1 MILIIFL
8 SFMDSKATSLFG
20 MPVISGEALKEIFQ
34 SMMEGFVVVDK
45 DGIILVVNPIGEK
58 MFGYGTGE
66 LIGRPLELLLP
77 ERYRGHHARLRQ
89 DFNGNPVPR
98 RMGLGRD
105 LTGLRKDGI
114 EFPIEISLSYSNASG
129 SFIAIAFISDITL
142 RKKAEEA
149 LRQSEE
155 QLIVYATELEK
166 KVKARTEDLN
176 TSVRNLEKEVAERK
190 KAEEEVLH
198 ALAKEREL
206 NEMKSKFV
214 SIASHEFRTPLS
226 TILSSISLIEQYRQI
241 GQFDKIDKHVA
252 RARASANHMTSILN
266 DFLSVGKL
274 EEGKVEIIREQVNIN
289 DLLSDIAEE
298 IKLTLKP
305 GQQIQIGSPAK
316 LSNLYTDGR
325 MLRNVLFNL
334 LSNASKYSEEGKTIR
349 LSCSTQPSGLMVSI
363 EDNGI
368 GIPEEDQRH
377 LFERFFRASNA
388 INIQGTGLG
397 LNIVKRYLDLL
408 NGTIS
413 FTSEYGKGST
423 FTIQLPIQPS

>member
-1 MILIIFL
+1 
-8 SFMDSKATSLFG
+8 
-20 MPVISGEALKEIFQ
+20 
-34 SMMEGFVVVDK
+34 MEGFVVINK
-45 DGIILVVNPIGEK
+45 EGIILVVNPIGER
-58 MFGYGTGE
+58 MFGYEPSE
-66 LIGRPLELLLP
+66 LIGKNMEILLP
-77 ERYRGHHARLRQ
+77 ERYRGHHSYLRQ
-89 DFNGNPVPR
+89 GFNNNPVPR

-105 LTGLRKDGI
+105 LMAIRKDGI
-114 EFPIEISLSYSNASG
+114 EFPVEISLSYSSAG
-129 SFIAIAFISDITL
+129 GTFIAIAFISDITL

-166 KVKARTEDLN
+166 KVRSRTEDLN
-176 TSVRNLEKEVAERK
+176 VSIGKLETEVAERK
-190 KAEEEVLH
+190 KAEEEVLK

-226 TILSSISLIEQYRQI
+226 TILSSISLIDQYRKA
-241 GQFDKIDKHVA
+241 GDLDKIDKHIN

-266 DFLSVGKL
+266 DFLSVGRL
-274 EEGKVEIIREQVNIN
+274 EEGKVEIIREQVNVN
-289 DLLSDIAEE
+289 DLFADIVEE
-298 IKLTLKP
+298 IKLMLKP
-305 GQQIQIGSPAK
+305 GQRIEIGCS
-316 LSNLYTDGR
+316 SSDTVINTDTR
-325 MLRNVLFNL
+325 MLRNILFNL
-334 LSNASKYSEEGKTIR
+334 LSNASKYSENDRTIHLLCER
-349 LSCSTQPSGLMVSI
+349 TNKELVVRIQ
-363 EDNGI
+363 DDGI

-377 LFERFFRASNA
+377 LFDRFFRASNA

-408 NGTIS
+408 NGSIS

>member
-1 MILIIFL
+1 MA
-8 SFMDSKATSLFG
+8 SSTTLFG

-34 SMMEGFVVVDK
+34 SMMEGFVVVDHA
-45 DGIILVVNPIGEK
+45 GTILLVNPIAER
-58 MFGYGTGE
+58 MFGYEANE
-66 LIGRPLELLLP
+66 LIGKSLEGLLP
-77 ERYRGHHARLRQ
+77 ERYRGHHAMLRS
-89 DFNGNPVPR
+89 DFNANPIPR

-105 LTGLRKDGI
+105 LMGIRKDGI
-114 EFPIEISLSYSNASG
+114 EFPVEISLSYSRAGG

-166 KVKARTEDLN
+166 KVKSRTEDLN
-176 TSVRNLEKEVAERK
+176 ISIHKLEKEVLERK
-190 KAEEEVLH
+190 RAEEEVLN

-226 TILSSISLIEQYRQI
+226 TILSSLSLIDQYRQL
-241 GQFDKIDKHVA
+241 GELEKIEKHVL

-266 DFLSVGKL
+266 DFLSLGRL
-274 EEGKVEIIREQVNIN
+274 EEGKVEIIREQLDVRELF
-289 DLLSDIAEE
+289 DDISEE
-298 IKLTLKP
+298 IKLILKP
-305 GQQIQIGSPAK
+305 GQQIEVQCTNSVTHIYA
-316 LSNLYTDGR
+316 DAR

-334 LSNASKYSEEGKTIR
+334 LSNASKYSETGKSIR
-349 LSCSTQPSGLMVSI
+349 LICQ
-363 EDNGI
+363 NI
-368 GIPEEDQRH
+368 GHSLQEEDQRH
-377 LFERFFRASNA
+377 LFDRFFRASNA